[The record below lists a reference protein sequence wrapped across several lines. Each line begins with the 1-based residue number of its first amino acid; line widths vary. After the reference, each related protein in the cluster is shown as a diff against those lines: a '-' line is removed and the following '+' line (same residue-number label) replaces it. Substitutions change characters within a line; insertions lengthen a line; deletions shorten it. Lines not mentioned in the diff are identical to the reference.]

1 MSEFNYKKYLKE
13 GKLLKENTSIIYPS
27 LEDIQKEFEEDF
39 VKGIKQHY
47 YLSYNG
53 TPISDRGKLKIFKTE
68 GAAKGYAV
76 NEANSILKYLTQK
89 LNSKKPGYIDMDTE
103 QAYGLQYIDTYPE
116 ELKSQIKDSIMSK
129 ITIESIFPNL

>member
-1 MSEFNYKKYLKE
+1 MSEFNFKQYLKE
-13 GKLLKENTSIIYPS
+13 GKLIKENPSIIYPS

-39 VKGIKQHY
+39 IKGIKQHY

-53 TPISDRGKLKIFKTE
+53 TPISDKGKLKIFKTE

-76 NEANSILKYLTQK
+76 NEANNILKYLTKK
-89 LNSKKPGYIDMDTE
+89 LNSKNPGYNAE
-103 QAYGLQYIDTYPE
+103 QFYDISYIDTYPE

-129 ITIESIFPNL
+129 ITIEPIFPNL